1 MLKAR
6 NFLYA
11 LGIVAVL
18 ALFLSSYGRGQ
29 SAATPAGVTAPVASN
44 SEGATGVGLAITG
57 QDVTNAFT
65 AISNEAQQVSQSIIN
80 SAVSTTSTLN
90 SESDKI
96 SGGLAV
102 LVVVLTF
109 IEFAGTHHPA
119 SAWVKVFMNLMILG
133 MFATVYVGY
142 STAAPGF
149 YNWFVTL
156 ANDLNG
162 GTSAIQ
168 ALGNAAGSVL
178 LGIYHSKD
186 GLGITDI
193 TNVSKIVTILVID
206 FAAVI
211 CFLLMCLSGVVFI
224 YYSLVGVVQAG
235 IGIVFGKIAIALGFH
250 QMTRNFFSSWLSFM
264 IHAGMYTAVSAAMN
278 ALVIKTFITTLQGNT
293 PSGTLNFSTSFASV
307 IALTVISLFILLLSL
322 EIPKIAGMFG
332 SGASAG
338 PKIVGK
344 AASALTMG
352 AFGS

>member
-6 NFLYA
+6 SFLCA
-11 LGIVAVL
+11 LGIVL
-18 ALFLSSYGRGQ
+18 AMALLFSPDSRAQ
-29 SAATPAGVTAPVASN
+29 ASAAAGSTATPAASAD
-44 SEGATGVGLAITG
+44 GATGVGFAITP
-57 QDVTNAFT
+57 QDVTNAFI
-65 AISNEAQQVSQSIIN
+65 AISNQVQQVSQSIIGI
-80 SAVSTTSTLN
+80 AVSTTSTLN

-109 IEFAGTHHPA
+109 AEFAGTHHPVG
-119 SAWVKVFMNLMILG
+119 AWVKVFMNLMVLG

-142 STAAPGF
+142 ATAAPGF

-162 GTSAIQ
+162 GQPTIQ

-178 LGIYHSKD
+178 LGMKHSTD
-186 GLGITDI
+186 GLGFTDL
-193 TNVSKIVTILVID
+193 TNGSKILTIIIID
-206 FAAVI
+206 FAAAF
-211 CFLLMCLSGVVFI
+211 CFLMMCVSGVVFI
-224 YYSLVGVVQAG
+224 YYTLVGVVQAG

-278 ALVIKTFITTLQGNT
+278 ALVIKTFITTLQSNT

-307 IALTVISLFILLLSL
+307 IALTVISLFILLLSM

-332 SGASAG
+332 SGASGGA
-338 PKIVGK
+338 KVVNK
-344 AASALTMG
+344 AASAATMRALG
-352 AFGS
+352 